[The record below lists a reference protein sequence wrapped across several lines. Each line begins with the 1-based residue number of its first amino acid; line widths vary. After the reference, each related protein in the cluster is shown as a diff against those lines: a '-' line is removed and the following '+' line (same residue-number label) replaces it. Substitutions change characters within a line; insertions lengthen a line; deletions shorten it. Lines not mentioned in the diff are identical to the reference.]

1 MPIYRMNEYFCGENY
16 LELQIYPL
24 IYTRGRGKRKKVEYR
39 PSRKCQQAL
48 NENNRAR
55 HLNRLVNHNFTQKD
69 YYITLTFEGQVI
81 RSSYAVYGA
90 DFKRTYNVKCCDCG
104 LVLECNCDT
113 RQKAVR
119 EWNHRVFIGSK

>member
-1 MPIYRMNEYFCGENY
+1 MIIKKAELVCRNIFLPYETNKTKFEAIKTIYNS
-16 LELQIYPL
+16 Q
-24 IYTRGRGKRKKVEYR
+24 R
-39 PSRKCQQAL
+39 PSYHLSKPAFVDIAKFL
-48 NENNRAR
+48 LDYINEREKTTDDEIIPCPMCAG
-55 HLNRLVNHNFTQKD
+55 
-69 YYITLTFEGQVI
+69 EGQVV